1 MNKKRIWFCGLAAA
15 VLAATAALPAA
26 AQQPALA
33 AAAAPA
39 AYKVGF
45 VNTQRIVKDSRVS
58 QAAQKA
64 LEAEF
69 QKREK
74 EIAAGPAAQVERRKR
89 ALSEDIAARRD
100 EALKQFVDKAN
111 AAIRRVA
118 EAEKFD
124 IVVADAAYAAP
135 RIDIT
140 DRVIKAIDAGK

>member
-1 MNKKRIWFCGLAAA
+1 MNKKRICSYGFAAA
-15 VLAATAALPAA
+15 VFGAALPAV
-26 AQQPALA
+26 AQQPAP

>member
-1 MNKKRIWFCGLAAA
+1 MNKKRICFYGLAAA
-15 VLAATAALPAA
+15 VFATGAALPAA
-26 AQQPALA
+26 AQQPAP
-33 AAAAPA
+33 AAAPA

-58 QAAQKA
+58 QAAQRA

-74 EIAAGPAAQVERRKR
+74 EIASGPAAQVERRKR

-135 RIDIT
+135 RVDIT